1 MLQRAYAQVNSAIER
16 SKGSY
21 QAIFAKLN
29 AAEAAKAE
37 VELHQSRLDD
47 YFSENASR
55 TIILSEWLDA
65 EMRLFN
71 AERDL
76 AEQQVEH
83 MRNLTQIKFESGTLL
98 TIQAER

>member
-1 MLQRAYAQVNSAIER
+1 
-16 SKGSY
+16 
-21 QAIFAKLN
+21 
-29 AAEAAKAE
+29 
-37 VELHQSRLDD
+37 
-47 YFSENASR
+47 
-55 TIILSEWLDA
+55 
-65 EMRLFN
+65 MRLFN